1 MATAWEVLQQIVS
14 ITRHV
19 EDLQSEV
26 KELKQDVQSFKDRVA
41 ERLKDQEVE
50 AATLKTAQANI
61 RDMVR
66 SEVALS
72 IAELRIRFAEENARR
87 QPPSLDEQ

>member
-19 EDLQSEV
+19 EDLQSEA
-26 KELKQDVQSFKDRVA
+26 KELKRDVQGFKDRVS

-61 RDMVR
+61 RDMVS

-87 QPPSLDEQ
+87 QAPSLDEQ